1 MLAQIGTKDNVAEFV
16 RKVKN
21 KEGGVRLMGF
31 GHRVY
36 KNYDP
41 RAKYFRQLVQDVL
54 QAMDVKDP
62 SLEVAM
68 ELERIAL
75 TDEYFIQRKL
85 YPNVDFYTG
94 IMLRAIGIPTNMF
107 TCMFA
112 LARTT
117 GWISQWAE
125 MVEEKG
131 FRISRPRQIFVG
143 SPERNYPGF

>member
-1 MLAQIGTKDNVAEFV
+1 
-16 RKVKN
+16 
-21 KEGGVRLMGF
+21 
-31 GHRVY
+31 
-36 KNYDP
+36 
-41 RAKYFRQLVQDVL
+41 
-54 QAMDVKDP
+54 MDVKDP

-112 LARTT
+112 LARVT

-125 MVEEKG
+125 M
-131 FRISRPRQIFVG
+131 
-143 SPERNYPGF
+143 